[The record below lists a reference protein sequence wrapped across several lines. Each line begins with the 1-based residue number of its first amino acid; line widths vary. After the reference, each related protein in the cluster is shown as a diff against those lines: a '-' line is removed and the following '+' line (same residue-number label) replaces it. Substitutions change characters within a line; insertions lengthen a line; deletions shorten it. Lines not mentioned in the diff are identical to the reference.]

1 VLPVAEIVVL
11 GHAQRVG
18 LRDNCLTVM
27 DPAAPGTG
35 DALTDA
41 WCQSRAARHDHTLE
55 TSPGPVPQT
64 ITS

>member
-27 DPAAPGTG
+27 DPAAPGT
-35 DALTDA
+35 ALSA
-41 WCQSRAARHDHTLE
+41 KLS
-55 TSPGPVPQT
+55 
-64 ITS
+64 